1 MKNLLLLLLAFASF
15 SASAQIV
22 SGIYMGKLVNDS
34 TKKVQTYEL
43 ALSEYRGKITG
54 WSYTTFVSNDTF
66 YYSIKKIK
74 ATRTSDQLIVE
85 DDKMIIN
92 NFPEAPA
99 KKVHQVNYIRL
110 TNEDTLRTMNGSWE
124 TTKTKIYYSL
134 KGGLDVK
141 RGERSNSAL
150 FGHLKELNLIAN
162 DNQQYSTAVAAKE
175 TKKTTNEKKTATT
188 ETRTAASDNRTAAL
202 ENKTRTQDDQST
214 LPERNNRV
222 RSTSVSNPESP
233 VVQKQSGSGRNL
245 SDAKPPATRP
255 AVAAYHERKVNPPQT
270 VEISSDSIVLSFYDN
285 GVVDGDS
292 ISVYMNGENIVSN
305 IKLTATA
312 TRKTVQLKNQ
322 DEIKLLLVAENLGSI
337 PPNTGLVVIRDGENS
352 YQLNFSADMQTNAS
366 IVLRKKK
373 K

>member
-66 YYSIKKIK
+66 YYSIKKIR

-141 RGERSNSAL
+141 RGDSSNSAL
-150 FGHLKELNLIAN
+150 IGHLKELNLIAN
-162 DNQQYSTAVAAKE
+162 DNEQYTTAVAAKE
-175 TKKTTNEKKTATT
+175 NKKTTNEKKTATP
-188 ETRTAASDNRTAAL
+188 EIRTAAL
-202 ENKTRTQDDQST
+202 ENKTNTQEDQST
-214 LPERNNRV
+214 LPEKNNRV
-222 RSTSVSNPESP
+222 RSTTVFNPEST

-255 AVAAYHERKVNPPQT
+255 AIAAYHERKVNPPQT
-270 VEISSDSIVLSFYDN
+270 VEILSDSILLSFYDN

-305 IKLTATA
+305 IKLTSTA

-366 IVLRKKK
+366 IILRKKK

>member
-15 SASAQIV
+15 SASAQII

-141 RGERSNSAL
+141 RGDSSNSSL
-150 FGHLKELNLIAN
+150 IGHLKELHLIAN
-162 DNQQYSTAVAAKE
+162 DNEQYTTAATTKE
-175 TKKTTNEKKTATT
+175 NKKTPAGKKTTTP
-188 ETRTAASDNRTAAL
+188 ETRTAVLENRTAAL
-202 ENKTRTQDDQST
+202 ENNTTAQQDQVTVQENKTRVKSAT
-214 LPERNNRV
+214 
-222 RSTSVSNPESP
+222 VSNPETP
-233 VVQKQSGSGRNL
+233 IVQKQSGSGRNL
-245 SDAKPPATRP
+245 SNAKPPANRP
-255 AVAAYHERKVNPPQT
+255 AVAAFHERKVNPPQT
-270 VEISSDSIVLSFYDN
+270 VEISSDSILLSFYDN

-312 TRKTVQLKNQ
+312 TRKTIQLPNL
-322 DEIKLLLVAENLGSI
+322 DEVKLLLVAENLGSI